1 MATWENGKKSERLPQ
16 KSKLSDQVLDCLMN
30 WIMDGTLQMGDK
42 LRTEKISTALGVSRM
57 PVREA
62 LNALERKGIAVSEPY
77 VGMRLIH
84 LDNDEIAEIYRLRQ
98 LLEPEA
104 GYHACCNITPAV
116 LEGVKR
122 IHQEYQEILLSPS
135 FNAKDIHLK
144 NREFHFAIYAASGLK
159 RTCNMIEE
167 LWDASSFFKM
177 LYGETLLATPEG
189 KQQMIAEHQTYIDFL
204 ERGDA
209 EAFRVTTQEN
219 IWNKWK
225 RYEKSIESNGTEVF
239 TYYENSNGLRSE
251 CGGVQAGDD

>member
-1 MATWENGKKSERLPQ
+1 MATREIGKKTELLPQ
-16 KSKLSDQVLDCLMN
+16 KSKLSDQVLDCLMD

-42 LRTEKISTALGVSRM
+42 LRTEKISNALGVSRM

-84 LDNDEIAEIYRLRQ
+84 LDKDEIKEIYRLRQ

-104 GYHACCNITPAV
+104 GYHACLHITSER
-116 LEGVKR
+116 LEEVKE

-159 RTCNMIEE
+159 RTCHMIEE

-177 LYGETLLATPEG
+177 LYGETLLTTPEG
-189 KQQMIAEHQTYIDFL
+189 KQQMIAEHQAYIDYL

-209 EAFRVTTQEN
+209 EAFRNATQEK
-219 IWNKWK
+219 IGNKWK
-225 RYEKSIESNGTEVF
+225 RYEKSIESNEMEDF
-239 TYYENSNGLRSE
+239 TYDENSNGLRPKRR
-251 CGGVQAGDD
+251 GI